1 MLKRNQKFLNRL
13 NIIVDAA
20 IAFFAMQLAYWFR
33 FSLLQGAVHSLSS
46 SYYLW
51 LAIASSVLHV
61 LLYGLTRFYRS
72 KRSVR
77 YGETFA
83 RIFICE
89 TFCMLFIQGALFF
102 LDLMNISRMT
112 IVIAYVF
119 QMLSMNG
126 KEILKSAVFRYYR
139 KKGYN
144 LKHILLV
151 GSGESARY
159 FYRTIANHSEY
170 GFNVVGY
177 CAPVKD
183 WEELSHCG
191 NYDTLP
197 KIFNSN
203 SLDEVIIAL
212 PAADYGEIAQVIQHC
227 EKAGVHMRIIPC
239 YDKYISS
246 KMEVEIIE
254 GINMI
259 QIRQIPLDFVQ
270 NAFVKRS
277 ADILLSILIL
287 AVTSPVMLVAAIGIK
302 LSSPGP
308 LIFAH
313 RRMGKKKRI
322 FEMYKFRSMRVN
334 DQEDSGWS
342 TSEDVRRTPF
352 GSLLRKYSIDEL
364 PQFFNVLKGDMSIVG
379 PRPEMPYYVEQFKD
393 EVPLYMVKHYVKPGI
408 TGWAQIH
415 DLRGDTSI
423 RERIEYDIYYIENW
437 SWWLDLRIMLLTI
450 LHMKNAERT
459 SSQGKRA

>member
-20 IAFFAMQLAYWFR
+20 IAFFTMQLAYWLR
-33 FSLLQGAVHSLSS
+33 FNLLWGAVHSLSFF
-46 SYYLW
+46 YYLW
-51 LAIASSVLHV
+51 LAVASTVLHV
-61 LLYGLTRFYRS
+61 LLYGLTRFYHS
-72 KRSVR
+72 KRSIR
-77 YGETFA
+77 YGETLA
-83 RIFICE
+83 KIFICE
-89 TFCMLFIQGALFF
+89 TSCMLFIQGVLFF
-102 LDLMNISRMT
+102 LNIMNISRMT

-119 QMLSMNG
+119 QMLFMNG
-126 KEILKSAVFRYYR
+126 KEICKSAVFRHYR

-151 GSGESARY
+151 GSGESARH
-159 FYRTIANHSEY
+159 FYHTIANHPEY

-177 CAPVKD
+177 CAPAKD
-183 WEELSHCG
+183 WKELSHYG
-191 NYDTLP
+191 GYEALP
-197 KIFNSN
+197 QIFGSN

-239 YDKYISS
+239 YDKYIPS
-246 KMEVEIIE
+246 KMVVEVIE

-259 QIRQIPLDFVQ
+259 QIRQIPLDLLQ
-270 NAFVKRS
+270 NALLKR
-277 ADILLSILIL
+277 AVDILLSILIL
-287 AVTSPVMLVAAIGIK
+287 AVTSPVMLVAAVGIK
-302 LSSPGP
+302 FSSPGP
-308 LIFAH
+308 LIFKH
-313 RRMGKKKRI
+313 RRMGKKKKI

-342 TSEDVRRTPF
+342 TSEDDRRTPF

-364 PQFFNVLKGDMSIVG
+364 PQLLNVLRGDMSIVG

-437 SWWLDLRIMLLTI
+437 SWWLDWRIMFRTV
-450 LHMKNAERT
+450 LHMKNAERI
-459 SSQGKRA
+459 SAQG